1 MQLQVKLEKTEEIMF
16 LKANKE
22 QTRYRLIYLHASKSK
37 KRYDWCFERK
47 MTEWKGNVTFLAVK
61 N

>member
-37 KRYDWCFERK
+37 KRYD
-47 MTEWKGNVTFLAVK
+47 
-61 N
+61 